1 MQKILRK
8 YQAVKNKKRNWRR
21 KFFLGKHYEHFEI
34 PEYTMRMIDSSI
46 ENFERGIVSEPID
59 LSEFAG
65 ILKGKVS
72 DDIDSHSLR
81 EERIFSKYG
90 FTD

>member
-1 MQKILRK
+1 
-8 YQAVKNKKRNWRR
+8 
-21 KFFLGKHYEHFEI
+21 
-34 PEYTMRMIDSSI
+34 MRMIESSV
-46 ENFERGIVSEPID
+46 ENIRRGVVYGPID